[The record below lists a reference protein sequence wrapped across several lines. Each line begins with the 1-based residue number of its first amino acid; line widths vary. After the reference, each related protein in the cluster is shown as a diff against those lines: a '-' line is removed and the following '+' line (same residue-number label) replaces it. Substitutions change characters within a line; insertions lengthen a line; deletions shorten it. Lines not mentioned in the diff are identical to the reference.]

1 MDIRYKI
8 YNPAGNITA
17 LVIGDNYTTAE
28 KRKDK
33 LTELSSK
40 YDFKVNIIEE
50 IKPFFNEIEFI
61 KERKTAN
68 FMTEASIIKDTKVKK
83 VILGPGPVTA
93 HEIDEHISIES
104 YQKTINQY
112 KEIIEKLCN

>member
-1 MDIRYKI
+1 
-8 YNPAGNITA
+8 
-17 LVIGDNYTTAE
+17 
-28 KRKDK
+28 
-33 LTELSSK
+33 
-40 YDFKVNIIEE
+40 
-50 IKPFFNEIEFI
+50 
-61 KERKTAN
+61 
-68 FMTEASIIKDTKVKK
+68 MTEASIIKDTKVKK